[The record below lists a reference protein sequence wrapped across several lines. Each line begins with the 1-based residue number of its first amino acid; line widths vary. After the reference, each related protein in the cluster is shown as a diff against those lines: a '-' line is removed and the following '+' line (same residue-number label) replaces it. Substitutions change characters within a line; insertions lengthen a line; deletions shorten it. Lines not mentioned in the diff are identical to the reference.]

1 MAIEGFDYKAFA
13 QNLTQQAV
21 ELVPPEF
28 NDVQKQYVANTLLNF
43 STVAGEALY
52 NDTELNF
59 NAETAIMITQIIAE
73 WSFHK
78 SVDLIRSGIPQQYW
92 DPIMQ
97 KIAFTIF
104 EVAKQAFRQNLPQD
118 QILQLIEHHVRKTY
132 VDSIADLKAKNL
144 ITEELQDRAS
154 KMSNIDDMMQQ
165 AAAQEQ
171 AAQEAAAQ
179 GLPQPPQPQAE
190 AAGVPQPVQAGLPQ
204 PQNTGA
210 PKIFKLATLAMLFQR
225 MKEEKVQTILDRFD
239 TDDATSV
246 IKFMEMDDLD
256 SKVDTR
262 AAMKCLQEIKMSM
275 PKQKDVSPSK
285 LVERIQNIS
294 QYVDR
299 AQMEQILKLERQR
312 VKRFVFNALEG
323 EFYEIAPR
331 VGNIIASHLENSV

>member
-1 MAIEGFDYKAFA
+1 MAIEGFDYKGFA
-13 QNLTQQAV
+13 QNLTQQAL

-28 NDVQKQYVANTLLNF
+28 NDAQKQYVANTLLNF

-52 NDTELNF
+52 NDTSLNF
-59 NAETAIMITQIIAE
+59 NADTAVLITQIIAE

-104 EVAKQAFRQNLPQD
+104 EVAKQAFKQSLPQD

-132 VDSIADLKAKNL
+132 VDSIAELQQKNL
-144 ITEELQDRAS
+144 ITEELRDRAS

-171 AAQEAAAQ
+171 AAQQAAAQ
-179 GLPQPPQPQAE
+179 QQATG
-190 AAGVPQPVQAGLPQ
+190 APVQGGVPQPVQGGVPQ
-204 PQNTGA
+204 PQNQA
-210 PKIFKLATLAMLFQR
+210 QPKIFKLATLAMLFQR
-225 MKEEKVQTILDRFD
+225 MKEEKVQTILNKFD
-239 TDDATSV
+239 PADASSV
-246 IKFMEMDDLD
+246 IRFMEMDDLN
-256 SKVDTR
+256 KQVDPR
-262 AAMKCLQEIKMSM
+262 IAMRCLQEIKMSM
-275 PKQKDVSPSK
+275 PQTKDVTPSK
-285 LVERIQNIS
+285 LIQRIQNIS

-331 VGNIIASHLENSV
+331 IGNIIASHIEDSV

>member
-1 MAIEGFDYKAFA
+1 MAIEGFDYKGFA
-13 QNLTQQAV
+13 QNLTQQAL

-52 NDTELNF
+52 NDTTLNF
-59 NAETAIMITQIIAE
+59 NADTAVLITQIIAE

-104 EVAKQAFRQNLPQD
+104 EVAKQAFKQNLPQD

-132 VDSIADLKAKNL
+132 VDAIGELQQKNL
-144 ITEELQDRAS
+144 ITEELRDRAS

-171 AAQEAAAQ
+171 AAQQQAAQ
-179 GLPQPPQPQAE
+179 QQAGG
-190 AAGVPQPVQAGLPQ
+190 APVQGGVPQPVQGGVPQ
-204 PQNTGA
+204 QQNQA
-210 PKIFKLATLAMLFQR
+210 QPKIFKLATLAMLFQR
-225 MKEEKVQTILDRFD
+225 MKEEKVQTILNKFEP
-239 TDDATSV
+239 DDATSV
-246 IKFMEMDDLD
+246 IRFMEMDDLN
-256 SKVDTR
+256 KQVDPR
-262 AAMKCLQEIKMSM
+262 IAMRCLQEIKMNM
-275 PKQKDVSPSK
+275 PQAKDVTPSK
-285 LVERIQNIS
+285 LIQRIQNIS

-323 EFYEIAPR
+323 EFYEIETR
-331 VGNIIASHLENSV
+331 IGKIIDSNIEDSV

>member
-1 MAIEGFDYKAFA
+1 MAIEGFDYKGFA
-13 QNLTQQAV
+13 QNLTQQAL
-21 ELVPPEF
+21 ELVPAEF
-28 NDVQKQYVANTLLNF
+28 NNAQKQYVANTLLNF

-59 NAETAIMITQIIAE
+59 NADTAVMITQIIAE

-104 EVAKQAFRQNLPQD
+104 EVAKQAFKQNLPQD

-132 VDSIADLKAKNL
+132 IDAIAELKEKNL
-144 ITEELQDRAS
+144 ITEELQERAS

-171 AAQEAAAQ
+171 AAQQAAAQ
-179 GLPQPPQPQAE
+179 QNAPNQPSGGLPQPVQS
-190 AAGVPQPVQAGLPQ
+190 GVPQPQQSAVQ
-204 PQNTGA
+204 
-210 PKIFKLATLAMLFQR
+210 PKIFKLATLAMLFR
-225 MKEEKVQTILDRFD
+225 NMKAEKVQTILNRFD
-239 TDDATSV
+239 PDDATSV
-246 IKFMEMDDLD
+246 IRFMEMDDLD
-256 SKVDTR
+256 SKVDAR
-262 AAMKCLQEIKMSM
+262 AALRCLQEIKMSM
-275 PKQKDVSPSK
+275 PKTKDVTPSK
-285 LVERIQNIS
+285 LVNRIQNIS

-331 VGNIIASHLENSV
+331 IGNIIASHIEDSV

>member
-1 MAIEGFDYKAFA
+1 MAIKGFDYKGFA
-13 QNLTQQAV
+13 QNLTQQAL

-28 NDVQKQYVANTLLNF
+28 NDIQKQYVANTLLNF

-59 NAETAIMITQIIAE
+59 NADTAVMITQIIAE

-132 VDSIADLKAKNL
+132 VEAIAELKEKNL
-144 ITEELQDRAS
+144 ITEELQERAS

-171 AAQEAAAQ
+171 AAAQQAAAQ
-179 GLPQPPQPQAE
+179 QGNNNQVGGNLPKPAHS
-190 AAGVPQPVQAGLPQ
+190 GVPQPQQNNVQ
-204 PQNTGA
+204 
-210 PKIFKLATLAMLFQR
+210 PKIFKLATLAMLFRQ
-225 MKEEKVQTILDRFD
+225 MKAEKVQTILNKFD
-239 TDDATSV
+239 PDDATSV
-246 IKFMEMDDLD
+246 IRFMEMEDLD
-256 SKVDTR
+256 SW
-262 AAMKCLQEIKMSM
+262 ML
-275 PKQKDVSPSK
+275 
-285 LVERIQNIS
+285 
-294 QYVDR
+294 
-299 AQMEQILKLERQR
+299 
-312 VKRFVFNALEG
+312 
-323 EFYEIAPR
+323 
-331 VGNIIASHLENSV
+331 

>member
-1 MAIEGFDYKAFA
+1 MAIEGFDYKGFA
-13 QNLTQQAV
+13 QNLTQQAL
-21 ELVPPEF
+21 ELVPQEF

-59 NAETAIMITQIIAE
+59 NADTAVMITQIIAE

-132 VDSIADLKAKNL
+132 VDAIAELKDKNL
-144 ITEELQDRAS
+144 ITEELQERAS

-171 AAQEAAAQ
+171 AAQQQTAEDQ
-179 GLPQPPQPQAE
+179 LGGLPQPVQG
-190 AAGVPQPVQAGLPQ
+190 GVPQPQ
-204 PQNTGA
+204 QNA
-210 PKIFKLATLAMLFQR
+210 AQPKIFKLATLAMLFR
-225 MKEEKVQTILDRFD
+225 NMKAEKVQTILNRFNP
-239 TDDATSV
+239 DDATSV
-246 IKFMEMDDLD
+246 IRFMEMDDLD
-256 SKVDTR
+256 SKVDPR
-262 AAMKCLQEIKMSM
+262 AALRCLQEIKMSM
-275 PKQKDVSPSK
+275 PKTKDVTPSK
-285 LVERIQNIS
+285 LVNRIQNIS

-331 VGNIIASHLENSV
+331 IGNIIASHIEDSV

>member
-1 MAIEGFDYKAFA
+1 MAIKGFDYKAFA

-21 ELVPPEF
+21 ELVPAEF

-52 NDTELNF
+52 NDTESNF
-59 NAETAIMITQIIAE
+59 NVDTAVMITQIIAE

-132 VDSIADLKAKNL
+132 VDAIADLKAKNL
-144 ITEELQDRAS
+144 ITDELQERAS

-171 AAQEAAAQ
+171 AAQEQAMQSQ
-179 GLPQPPQPQAE
+179 GDVAL
-190 AAGVPQPVQAGLPQ
+190 PQPVQSGLPQ
-204 PQNTGA
+204 AAQASGEQ
-210 PKIFKLATLAMLFQR
+210 PKIFKLATLALLFQR
-225 MKEEKVQTILDRFD
+225 MKEDKVQTILDRFD
-239 TDDATSV
+239 SDDASSV
-246 IKFMEMDDLD
+246 IKFMSMDDLN
-256 SKVDTR
+256 SKVDARTALR
-262 AAMKCLQEIKMSM
+262 CLQEIKMSM
-275 PKQKDVSPSK
+275 PQQKDVSPSK
-285 LVERIQNIS
+285 LVERIQNIA

-331 VGNIIASHLENSV
+331 VGNIIATHLESGV

>member
-1 MAIEGFDYKAFA
+1 MAIEGFDYKGFA
-13 QNLTQQAV
+13 QNLTQQAL
-21 ELVPPEF
+21 ELVPAEF
-28 NDVQKQYVANTLLNF
+28 NNAQKQYVANTLLNF

-59 NAETAIMITQIIAE
+59 NADTAVMITQIIAE

-132 VDSIADLKAKNL
+132 IEAIAELKEKNL
-144 ITEELQDRAS
+144 ITEELQERAS

-171 AAQEAAAQ
+171 AAAQQAATQPDNPNQA
-179 GLPQPPQPQAE
+179 GGNLPQTIQSAVPQPQQG
-190 AAGVPQPVQAGLPQ
+190 AAQ
-204 PQNTGA
+204 
-210 PKIFKLATLAMLFQR
+210 PKIFKLATLAMLFRQ
-225 MKEEKVQTILDRFD
+225 MKAEKVQTILNKFD
-239 TDDATSV
+239 PDDATSV
-246 IKFMEMDDLD
+246 IRFMEMDDLD
-256 SKVDTR
+256 SKVDAR
-262 AAMKCLQEIKMSM
+262 AALRCLQEIKTSM
-275 PKQKDVSPSK
+275 PKTKDITPSK
-285 LVERIQNIS
+285 LINRIQNIS

-331 VGNIIASHLENSV
+331 IGNIIASHIEDSV

>member
-13 QNLTQQAV
+13 QNLTQQAL
-21 ELVPPEF
+21 ELVPQEF
-28 NDVQKQYVANTLLNF
+28 NNVQKQYVANTLLNF

-52 NDTELNF
+52 NDTELHF
-59 NAETAIMITQIIAE
+59 NADTAVMITQIIAE

-104 EVAKQAFRQNLPQD
+104 EIAKQAFRQNLPQD

-132 VDSIADLKAKNL
+132 VDAIAELKEKNL
-144 ITEELQDRAS
+144 ITEELQERAS

-171 AAQEAAAQ
+171 AAQQAAAQ
-179 GLPQPPQPQAE
+179 QAAGGAPPQGQALPQPAGG
-190 AAGVPQPVQAGLPQ
+190 GVPQQG
-204 PQNTGA
+204 GA
-210 PKIFKLATLAMLFQR
+210 AQPKIFKLATLAMLFRQ
-225 MKEEKVQTILDRFD
+225 MKADKVQTILNKFNP
-239 TDDATSV
+239 DDASSV

-256 SKVDTR
+256 EKVDPR
-262 AAMKCLQEIKMSM
+262 LALRCLQEIKMSM
-275 PKQKDVSPSK
+275 PQTKDVTPSK
-285 LVERIQNIS
+285 LIQRIQNIS

-331 VGNIIASHLENSV
+331 IGNIIASHIEDSV

>member
-13 QNLTQQAV
+13 QNLTQQAL
-21 ELVPPEF
+21 ELVPQEF
-28 NDVQKQYVANTLLNF
+28 NNVQKQYVANTLLNF

-52 NDTELNF
+52 NDTELHF
-59 NAETAIMITQIIAE
+59 NADTAVMITQIIAE

-132 VDSIADLKAKNL
+132 VESIAELKAKNL
-144 ITEELQDRAS
+144 ITEELQERAS

-171 AAQEAAAQ
+171 AAQQAAAQ
-179 GLPQPPQPQAE
+179 QAAGGVPHGQALPQPAQG
-190 AAGVPQPVQAGLPQ
+190 GVPQQQGTQ
-204 PQNTGA
+204 
-210 PKIFKLATLAMLFQR
+210 PKIFKLATLAMLFRQ
-225 MKEEKVQTILDRFD
+225 MKADKVQTILNKFQP
-239 TDDATSV
+239 DDAASV
-246 IKFMEMDDLD
+246 IRFMEMDDLGD
-256 SKVDTR
+256 KVDPR
-262 AAMKCLQEIKMSM
+262 LALNCLQEIKMSM
-275 PKQKDVSPSK
+275 PKTKDITPSK
-285 LVERIQNIS
+285 LIQRIQNIS

-331 VGNIIASHLENSV
+331 IGNIIASHIEDSV

>member
-1 MAIEGFDYKAFA
+1 MAIQGFDYKAFA

-28 NDVQKQYVANTLLNF
+28 NDAQKQYVANTLLNF

-52 NDTELNF
+52 NDTTLNF
-59 NAETAIMITQIIAE
+59 NADTAVLITQIIAE

-104 EVAKQAFRQNLPQD
+104 EVAKQAFKQNLPQD

-132 VDSIADLKAKNL
+132 VDAIGELQAKNL
-144 ITEELQDRAS
+144 ITEELRDKAS

-171 AAQEAAAQ
+171 AAQQAAAQ
-179 GLPQPPQPQAE
+179 QA
-190 AAGVPQPVQAGLPQ
+190 AGGAPVQGGVPQPVQGGVPQ
-204 PQNTGA
+204 AQNQA
-210 PKIFKLATLAMLFQR
+210 QPKIFKLATLAMLFQR
-225 MKEEKVQTILDRFD
+225 MKEEKVQTILNKFD
-239 TDDATSV
+239 PEDATSV
-246 IKFMEMDDLD
+246 IRFMEMDDLN
-256 SKVDTR
+256 KQVDPR
-262 AAMKCLQEIKMSM
+262 IALRCLQEIKMNM
-275 PKQKDVSPSK
+275 PQTKDVTPSK
-285 LVERIQNIS
+285 LIQRIQNIS

-331 VGNIIASHLENSV
+331 IGNIIASHIEDSV

>member
-1 MAIEGFDYKAFA
+1 MAIEGFDYKGFA
-13 QNLTQQAV
+13 QNLTQQAL

-28 NDVQKQYVANTLLNF
+28 NDAQKQYVANTLLNF

-52 NDTELNF
+52 NDTSLNF
-59 NAETAIMITQIIAE
+59 NADTAVLITQIIAE

-104 EVAKQAFRQNLPQD
+104 EVAKQAFKQNLPQD

-132 VDSIADLKAKNL
+132 VDSIAELQQKNL
-144 ITEELQDRAS
+144 ITEELRDRAS

-171 AAQEAAAQ
+171 AAQQAAAQ
-179 GLPQPPQPQAE
+179 QQATG
-190 AAGVPQPVQAGLPQ
+190 APVQGGVPQPVQGGVPQ
-204 PQNTGA
+204 PQNQA
-210 PKIFKLATLAMLFQR
+210 QPKIFKLATLAMLFQR
-225 MKEEKVQTILDRFD
+225 MKEEKVQTILNKFD
-239 TDDATSV
+239 PADASSV
-246 IKFMEMDDLD
+246 IRFMEMDDLN
-256 SKVDTR
+256 KQVDPR
-262 AAMKCLQEIKMSM
+262 IAMRCLQEIKMSM
-275 PKQKDVSPSK
+275 PQTKDVTPSK
-285 LVERIQNIS
+285 LIQRIQNIS

-331 VGNIIASHLENSV
+331 IGNIIASHIEDSV

>member
-1 MAIEGFDYKAFA
+1 MAIEGFDYKGFA
-13 QNLTQQAV
+13 QNLTQQAL

-28 NDVQKQYVANTLLNF
+28 NDAQKQYVANTLLNF

-52 NDTELNF
+52 NDTSLNF
-59 NAETAIMITQIIAE
+59 NADTAVLITQIIAE

-104 EVAKQAFRQNLPQD
+104 EVAKQAFKQSLPQD

-132 VDSIADLKAKNL
+132 VDSIAELQQKNL
-144 ITEELQDRAS
+144 ITEELRDRAS

-171 AAQEAAAQ
+171 AAQQAAAQ
-179 GLPQPPQPQAE
+179 QQA
-190 AAGVPQPVQAGLPQ
+190 AGAPVQGGVPQPVQGGVPQ
-204 PQNTGA
+204 PQNQA
-210 PKIFKLATLAMLFQR
+210 QPKIFKLATLAMLFQR
-225 MKEEKVQTILDRFD
+225 MKEEKVQTILNKFD
-239 TDDATSV
+239 PADASSV
-246 IKFMEMDDLD
+246 IRFMEMDDLN
-256 SKVDTR
+256 KQVDPR
-262 AAMKCLQEIKMSM
+262 IAMRCLQEIKMSM
-275 PKQKDVSPSK
+275 PQTKDVTPSK
-285 LVERIQNIS
+285 LIQRIQNIS

-331 VGNIIASHLENSV
+331 IGNIIASHIEDSV